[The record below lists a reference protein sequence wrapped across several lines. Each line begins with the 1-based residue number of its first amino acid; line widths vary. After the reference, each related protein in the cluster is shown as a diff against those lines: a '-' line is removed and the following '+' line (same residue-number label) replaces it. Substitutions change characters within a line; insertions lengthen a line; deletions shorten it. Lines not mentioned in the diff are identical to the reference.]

1 MLRLQRHLGRQL
13 ALQWLYQIDVGHLP
27 AADVMVEVPD
37 EEALDGIDEEG
48 VGFAQVL
55 ARGVIDDRANIDA
68 MIEKYAPEWPLERMA
83 GVERNVLRIAVHE
96 IFNEPDI
103 PPRVSIDEA
112 VEVAK
117 TFGTEE
123 SGKFVNG
130 ILGAVMRGE
139 KPAYTRPEKQPPA
152 EG

>member
-13 ALQWLYQIDVGHLP
+13 ALQWLYQIDIGHLP
-27 AADVMVEVPD
+27 PPEVMADVPD
-37 EEALDGIDEEG
+37 EEVLAGLDEEG
-48 VGFAQVL
+48 VAFAQALVHGII
-55 ARGVIDDRANIDA
+55 ADRPRIDA

-103 PPRVSIDEA
+103 PSRVSIDEA

-117 TFGTEE
+117 TFGAEE
-123 SGKFVNG
+123 SSKLVNG
-130 ILGAVMRGE
+130 ILGALMRGE
-139 KPAYTRPEKQPPA
+139 KPTNTRPDTTEPEA
-152 EG
+152 

>member
-27 AADVMVEVPD
+27 PADVMAEVPD
-37 EEALDGIDEEG
+37 EEALDGIDDEG
-48 VGFAQVL
+48 VGFARQL
-55 ARGVIDDRANIDA
+55 AHGLIADRQRIDE

-83 GVERNVLRIAVHE
+83 GVERNVLRIALYE
-96 IFNEPDI
+96 ILDEPEI

-117 TFGTEE
+117 TFGAEE

-130 ILGAVMRGE
+130 ILGAFMRGE
-139 KPAYTRPEKQPPA
+139 KPTHSRSVEPPEA
-152 EG
+152 

>member
-1 MLRLQRHLGRQL
+1 MLRRQRHLGRQL

-27 AADVMVEVPD
+27 SEEVMAEVPD

-48 VGFAQVL
+48 VGFAQTL
-55 ARGVIDDRANIDA
+55 SRGVIADRERIDA
-68 MIEKYAPEWPLERMA
+68 MIETYAPEWPLERMA
-83 GVERNVLRIAVHE
+83 GVERNVLRIAFYE
-96 IFNEPDI
+96 ILDVPEI
-103 PPRVSIDEA
+103 PASVSIDEA

-130 ILGAVMRGE
+130 ILGAYMRAT
-139 KPAYTRPEKQPPA
+139 KPGKRPPENSA
-152 EG
+152 EQA